1 MRPGLT
7 FNPSPPF
14 PPLLCRHG
22 VTFALGWAAATQYM
36 AHLLPPELSSSAQGL
51 LAGIQWGFGASM
63 GSLFGGMV
71 QTAFGWRVMWRVG
84 SAMALVGLL
93 LMCWEI
99 RREGRAAGL
108 VQLEQGEDG
117 DGEQSGGNSPASA
130 SSRKE
135 RFSDADMVS
144 TVPQGEGR

>member
-1 MRPGLT
+1 M
-7 FNPSPPF
+7 
-14 PPLLCRHG
+14 
-22 VTFALGWAAATQYM
+22 TFALGWAAATQYM

-63 GSLFGGMV
+63 GSLFGGLV

-84 SAMALVGLL
+84 SAMAFVGLL

-108 VQLEQGEDG
+108 VPLEHGEDEG
-117 DGEQSGGNSPASA
+117 GESENSPASA
-130 SSRKE
+130 SSHKE

-144 TVPQGEGR
+144 TVPQGEPLR